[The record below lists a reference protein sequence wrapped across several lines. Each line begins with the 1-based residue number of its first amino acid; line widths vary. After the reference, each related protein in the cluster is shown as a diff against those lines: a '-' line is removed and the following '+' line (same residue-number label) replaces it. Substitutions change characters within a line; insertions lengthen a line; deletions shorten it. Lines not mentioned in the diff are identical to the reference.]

1 MDHYDDFSLIDYN
14 RSGVPLV
21 EIVTEP
27 CMHSAK
33 EAVSYLETLRNTF
46 KYCDISQ
53 ADTKMGQIRCDV
65 NISLMEENKDGLG
78 TKVEIKNINSFS
90 NVAKAI
96 EYEIERQT
104 KLLENNQG
112 NEIIQE
118 TRRYD
123 DETDTT
129 IRMRKKVESVDYK
142 YFVEPNIPK
151 FKIDKE
157 YLADIRKEVP
167 VLPYYRYKKYT
178 QDYNLSELDAYTIIK
193 DKKISDYYEACLDIN
208 IDPKTAANW
217 VTGNILSVLNRKEIE
232 ITDFYL
238 TPIMLKEILD
248 KIEDKT
254 ISSKQAKEIFN
265 KVIEEEKE
273 PNNFINN
280 MSQLSDEDQLRE
292 IIKNILN
299 NNTSQVEAY
308 KNGKDNLF
316 KFFIGQVMKETKG
329 KANPVVSNEILKEE
343 LSK

>member
-1 MDHYDDFSLIDYN
+1 
-14 RSGVPLV
+14 
-21 EIVTEP
+21 
-27 CMHSAK
+27 
-33 EAVSYLETLRNTF
+33 
-46 KYCDISQ
+46 
-53 ADTKMGQIRCDV
+53 
-65 NISLMEENKDGLG
+65 
-78 TKVEIKNINSFS
+78 
-90 NVAKAI
+90 
-96 EYEIERQT
+96 
-104 KLLENNQG
+104 
-112 NEIIQE
+112 
-118 TRRYD
+118 
-123 DETDTT
+123 
-129 IRMRKKVESVDYK
+129 MRKKVESVDYK

-157 YLADIRKEVP
+157 YLDDIRKEVP

-178 QDYNLSELDAYTIIK
+178 QDYNLSELDANTIIK
-193 DKKISDYYEACLDIN
+193 DKKISDYYEVCLDIN

-217 VTGNILSVLNRKEIE
+217 ITGNILSVLNRKEIE

>member
-1 MDHYDDFSLIDYN
+1 
-14 RSGVPLV
+14 
-21 EIVTEP
+21 
-27 CMHSAK
+27 
-33 EAVSYLETLRNTF
+33 
-46 KYCDISQ
+46 
-53 ADTKMGQIRCDV
+53 
-65 NISLMEENKDGLG
+65 MEENKDGLG

-157 YLADIRKEVP
+157 YLDDIRKEVP

-178 QDYNLSELDAYTIIK
+178 QDYNLSELDANTIIK
-193 DKKISDYYEACLDIN
+193 DKKISDYYEVCLDIN

-217 VTGNILSVLNRKEIE
+217 ITGNILSVLNRKEIE